1 MSNIGRATANENIIG
16 MTDLG
21 GHRNIVIT
29 EVPKKEKSFW
39 GKAMDLGKKAVGGVS
54 NLGHKVIDAGA
65 EFGKWS
71 GNKAREGYNW
81 TTDHTEDIRKV
92 SDQVADIAGKVATGA
107 GMAGAAIAST
117 GVGLPLAGLVEG
129 VGLAAGAVG
138 AGAKGVSKGTKMI
151 DEAKKKGILKHAK
164 KGGGFGFV
172 DLDKL

>member
-1 MSNIGRATANENIIG
+1 MSNIGRATADGNIIG

-21 GHRNIVIT
+21 GHSNIVIT
-29 EVPKKEKSFW
+29 EHKKEKSFW

-54 NLGHKVIDAGA
+54 DLGHKVVDAGA

-81 TTDHTEDIRKV
+81 TTDHTGDIRKV

-117 GVGLPLAGLVEG
+117 GVGLPLAALVEG

-138 AGAKGVSKGTKMI
+138 AGATGVSKGTKMI
-151 DEAKKKGILKHAK
+151 DEAKKKGILKRAK

-172 DLDKL
+172 DLNKL